1 MIGNPVIATGL
12 MSFLLHEVSHDIPI
26 TTRNRLSIYLE
37 TDSRLSFIPSQIV
50 YFGRCVP
57 WVIIDKM
64 PMFRKYKLQP
74 TKVPTNAQ
82 MWKCT
87 KAVLL
92 SHFTIE
98 LPQVSTILPI
108 HIKR

>member
-1 MIGNPVIATGL
+1 
-12 MSFLLHEVSHDIPI
+12 
-26 TTRNRLSIYLE
+26 
-37 TDSRLSFIPSQIV
+37 
-50 YFGRCVP
+50 
-57 WVIIDKM
+57 M

-74 TKVPTNAQ
+74 TKVPSNAQ

-98 LPQVSTILPI
+98 LPQVSP
-108 HIKR
+108 RDRSR

>member
-1 MIGNPVIATGL
+1 
-12 MSFLLHEVSHDIPI
+12 
-26 TTRNRLSIYLE
+26 
-37 TDSRLSFIPSQIV
+37 
-50 YFGRCVP
+50 
-57 WVIIDKM
+57 M

-98 LPQVSTILPI
+98 LPQVSTALARP
-108 HIKR
+108 RQRYLRSA

>member
-1 MIGNPVIATGL
+1 MLRLLNLPLATD
-12 MSFLLHEVSHDIPI
+12 HW
-26 TTRNRLSIYLE
+26 
-37 TDSRLSFIPSQIV
+37 QIV

-57 WVIIDKM
+57 WIIIDKM

-98 LPQVSTILPI
+98 LPQVSLSS
-108 HIKR
+108 RDRRRGVSRC

>member
-1 MIGNPVIATGL
+1 MSATPL
-12 MSFLLHEVSHDIPI
+12 ERYSRTDPSSISSCFL
-26 TTRNRLSIYLE
+26 Y
-37 TDSRLSFIPSQIV
+37 QIV
-50 YFGRCVP
+50 YFGRCIP
-57 WVIIDKM
+57 WIIIDKM

-74 TKVPTNAQ
+74 TKVPSNAQ

-98 LPQVSTILPI
+98 LPQVSP
-108 HIKR
+108 RDRSR